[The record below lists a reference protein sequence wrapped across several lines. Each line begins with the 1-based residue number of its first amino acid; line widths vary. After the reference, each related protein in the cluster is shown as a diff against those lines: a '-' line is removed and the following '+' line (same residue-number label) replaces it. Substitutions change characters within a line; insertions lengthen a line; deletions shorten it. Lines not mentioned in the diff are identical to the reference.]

1 VQLRQGYA
9 GLSVREELVLLV
21 LRLLPLV
28 FDDICVHLEACVRVC
43 VYVCMCVYVQG
54 ALYVY
59 ISCQTMEFSLPSYR
73 ARGRADAH
81 ALCMCV
87 RGRAVRGASDTSPRL
102 FQRPSSHSSSSS
114 SAMLT
119 RAPHTASR
127 AGLK

>member
-1 VQLRQGYA
+1 MQLRQGYG

-59 ISCQTMEFSLPSYR
+59 ISCQTMEFSLPSYC

-81 ALCMCV
+81 V
-87 RGRAVRGASDTSPRL
+87 RARARCARS
-102 FQRPSSHSSSSS
+102 F
-114 SAMLT
+114 
-119 RAPHTASR
+119 
-127 AGLK
+127 